1 MNKLCWTILLLMS
14 RVCYGQ
20 NFVNNGDFEQY
31 TSCPSGSG
39 QIDLALFWTN
49 SSLYGTPDYY
59 NQCSTQP
66 WVGVPS
72 NNGGGYQFAHSGDAY
87 AGIFLMQL
95 PYLDAREYLQVEL
108 SSSLISEVL
117 YHFEMYVNLCNL
129 SSFAIEDV
137 GIYFSDTNDFQP
149 FSVMPQIINSS
160 GFISDT
166 LNWTLISGDYI
177 ANGGETYLT
186 IGNFKNDSNTD
197 TTFIGQNSSQLLSY
211 IYVDDVSLTS
221 STGISN
227 NSENVLINIFPNP
240 IINEIQISINNNS
253 PYEIFLYDITSR
265 KIMQNNFVSSVS
277 LNIEQLAK
285 GIYIYE
291 LWNKNEVI
299 RKGKIVKE

>member
-1 MNKLCWTILLLMS
+1 MLLMC

-31 TSCPSGSG
+31 TICPSGSG

-49 SSLYGTPDYY
+49 SSLYGTSDYY
-59 NQCSTQP
+59 NQCATQP

-72 NNGGGYQFAHSGDAY
+72 NIGGGYQFAHSGDAY

-95 PYLDAREYLQVEL
+95 PYLDVREYLQVEL

-129 SSFAIEDV
+129 SSFAIEDI

-211 IYVDDVSLTS
+211 IYVDDVSLTTT
-221 STGISN
+221 TGISN

-240 IINEIQISINNNS
+240 IINELYISINNNS

-277 LNIEQLAK
+277 LNMEQLAR

-291 LWNKNEVI
+291 LRNKNEVI
-299 RKGKIVKE
+299 RKGKILKE

>member
-1 MNKLCWTILLLMS
+1 MLLMC

-49 SSLYGTPDYY
+49 SSLYGTSDYY
-59 NQCSTQP
+59 NQCATQP

-72 NNGGGYQFAHSGDAY
+72 NIGGGYQFAHSGDAY

-95 PYLDAREYLQVEL
+95 PYLDVREYLQVEL

-129 SSFAIEDV
+129 SSFAIEDI

-211 IYVDDVSLTS
+211 IYVDDVSLTTT
-221 STGISN
+221 TGISN

-240 IINEIQISINNNS
+240 IINELYISFNNNS

-277 LNIEQLAK
+277 LNMEQLAR

-291 LWNKNEVI
+291 LRNKNEVI

>member
-1 MNKLCWTILLLMS
+1 
-14 RVCYGQ
+14 
-20 NFVNNGDFEQY
+20 
-31 TSCPSGSG
+31 
-39 QIDLALFWTN
+39 
-49 SSLYGTPDYY
+49 
-59 NQCSTQP
+59 
-66 WVGVPS
+66 
-72 NNGGGYQFAHSGDAY
+72 
-87 AGIFLMQL
+87 
-95 PYLDAREYLQVEL
+95 
-108 SSSLISEVL
+108 
-117 YHFEMYVNLCNL
+117 MYVNLCNL

>member
-1 MNKLCWTILLLMS
+1 MLLMC

-72 NNGGGYQFAHSGDAY
+72 NIGGGYQFAHSGDAY

-95 PYLDAREYLQVEL
+95 PYLDVREYLQVEL

-129 SSFAIEDV
+129 SSFAIEDI

-211 IYVDDVSLTS
+211 IYVDDVSLTTT
-221 STGISN
+221 TGISN

-240 IINEIQISINNNS
+240 IINELHISINNNS
-253 PYEIFLYDITSR
+253 RYEIFLYDITSR

-277 LNIEQLAK
+277 LNMEQLAR

-291 LWNKNEVI
+291 LRNKNEVI

>member
-1 MNKLCWTILLLMS
+1 LVS
-14 RVCYGQ
+14 R
-20 NFVNNGDFEQY
+20 
-31 TSCPSGSG
+31 PS
-39 QIDLALFWTN
+39 LACK
-49 SSLYGTPDYY
+49 SL
-59 NQCSTQP
+59 
-66 WVGVPS
+66 VVVPS

-227 NSENVLINIFPNP
+227 NSENVLINMTMT
-240 IINEIQISINNNS
+240 
-253 PYEIFLYDITSR
+253 LC
-265 KIMQNNFVSSVS
+265 KI
-277 LNIEQLAK
+277 
-285 GIYIYE
+285 GILIDDVHTAYPTKPRPE
-291 LWNKNEVI
+291 KCGWHACVF
-299 RKGKIVKE
+299 